1 MPQRTRHLLAALLA
15 AALLAAALPGAAS
28 ALDTVPGQ
36 VVVKF
41 DPGST
46 AQTAQVA
53 DGHPTVLKVRDVRS
67 ALRGLRSRSDVAY
80 AVPNVRAHAADVA
93 ATPGFIPDDEG
104 RGGVGGWQSVQWDF
118 DGPFG
123 VGAPQAWQ
131 NAINAGVPGA
141 KGVVIAVLDTGIA
154 YAQRPPYVMSPDFQP
169 GQFVRGYDFVDRD
182 PYPFDRN
189 GHGTHVAGTLAE
201 ATNNKVGLTG
211 LAYGARLMPVRVLDS
226 AGEGNAT
233 DIAAG
238 VRFATRRGA
247 KIINLSLEFD
257 QNVTAGDIPQLLDA
271 LRYARSHG
279 VLVVA
284 ASGNEGRARV
294 AYPARASSVLS
305 VGATTEHGC
314 LAEFS
319 NGGNGLG
326 IVAPG
331 GGADAPLDG
340 DPNCQPDGK
349 PGRNI
354 FQVTLLGKAPTR
366 FGIPGSY
373 EGTSMAVPHVAAT
386 AALVIATGTAG
397 PDPTPAAI
405 TRRLESTARDLGA
418 KGYDQSYGW
427 GLVDAAAA
435 TAPPAATGGATGGAA
450 SR

>member
-1 MPQRTRHLLAALLA
+1 M
-15 AALLAAALPGAAS
+15 LPGAAS
-28 ALDTVPGQ
+28 AQDTVPGQ

-53 DGHPTVLKVRDVRS
+53 DGRPTVLKVRDVHA
-67 ALRGLRSRSDVAY
+67 ALEGLRSRADVAY
-80 AVPNVRAHAADVA
+80 AVPNFTAHIADA
-93 ATPGFIPDDEG
+93 GSSPGFIPDDVG
-104 RGGVGGWQSVQWDF
+104 RGGVAGWQSVQWDF

-123 VGAPQAWQ
+123 VNAPQAWQ
-131 NAINAGVPGA
+131 NAINAGRPGG
-141 KGVVIAVLDTGIA
+141 KGVIIAVLDTGIA
-154 YAQRPPYVMSPDFQP
+154 YATRRPFAISPDFQP
-169 GQFVRGYDFVDRD
+169 SQFVRGWDFVDRD

-201 ATNNKVGLTG
+201 ATNNQVGLTG
-211 LAYGARLMPVRVLDS
+211 LAYGARLMPVRVLDA

-238 VRFATRRGA
+238 VRFAVRHGA
-247 KIINLSLEFD
+247 KLINMSLEFD

-271 LRYARSHG
+271 LRYARSRG

-314 LAEFS
+314 LSEFS

-326 IVAPG
+326 LVAPG

-340 DPNCQPDGK
+340 DPNCHPDADA
-349 PGRNI
+349 GRNI
-354 FQVTLLGKAPTR
+354 FQVTLLGKSPTR
-366 FGIPGSY
+366 FGIPSSY
-373 EGTSMAVPHVAAT
+373 EGTSMAVPHVTAA

-397 PDPTPAAI
+397 ANPSPAAI
-405 TRRLESTARDLGA
+405 EHRLESTARDLGRP
-418 KGYDQSYGW
+418 GYDQDYGW

-435 TAPPAATGGATGGAA
+435 TAPLPATGGPTGGAA